1 VARVGQTRLQMQL
14 KSTSTLVAAILG
26 AAVATAGCGSS
37 TPPPLLIG
45 AVDDAA
51 KWAAD
56 PGRTMREAHASGF
69 DVVVLSATWSRGAA
83 ADHDLPPVRRAVR
96 AAVAQHVQP
105 VLAVYQLSSSTP
117 NSAADRAAFA
127 AYAAGLARALP
138 AVREVI
144 VGNEPNLNLFWEPQF
159 GPDGGDV
166 AAASYEQLL
175 AASYDALKSL
185 PSPPEVIGGGLA
197 PRGGDDATASRQ
209 THSPTAFIRE
219 LGAAYR
225 ASGRSRPLMDQFSIH
240 VYGENARI
248 PPTLAHPRTTS
259 IGIADYSKLV
269 GLLGEAFD
277 GTKQAGSKLPI
288 VYGEY
293 GVETSVPPDK
303 ASLYTGRES
312 VPTATAATQADF
324 YRQAIELTR
333 RQPTV
338 RMLVFFHLD
347 DETRLEGLQT
357 GVRYADGTP
366 KPSLEVVRTTPRGR

>member
-1 VARVGQTRLQMQL
+1 MQL
-14 KSTSTLVAAILG
+14 KAASPLVAAIVM
-26 AAVATAGCGSS
+26 AAVATAGCGGSK
-37 TPPPLLIG
+37 PPLLVG

-51 KWAAD
+51 KWAAA
-56 PGRTMREAHASGF
+56 GRTMREAQASGF

-83 ADHDLPPVRRAVR
+83 PEHDLPPLRRAVR

-117 NSAADRAAFA
+117 NSGADRAAFA
-127 AYAAGLARALP
+127 GYAAALAGALP

-159 GPDGGDV
+159 GPDGGDA

-175 AASYDALKSL
+175 AASYDTLKSL

-209 THSPTAFIRE
+209 THSPTTFIRD

-240 VYGENARI
+240 VYGENPRI

-269 GLLGEAFD
+269 ALLGEAFD
-277 GTKQAGSKLPI
+277 GTKQAGSTLPI

-293 GVETSVPPDK
+293 GVETNVPPDK
-303 ASLYTGRES
+303 ASLYTGREF

-338 RMLVFFHLD
+338 RMLIFFHMD

-366 KPSLEVVRTTPRGR
+366 KPSLAVVRSTPRGR